1 MLKRFIYDFFKFF
14 LNFFF
19 KIFFYIPLIKIFLKR
34 RFISKNKKKIS
45 NYPIKNKKNLFLDYL
60 DYIFIKEHI
69 LKIKDQ
75 NEIRNLFSE
84 IVKSEEGLKW
94 AEMYYKTNK
103 SKNLEDLKKE
113 KTGVISTID
122 AIPLFKNLIRFIKV
136 NNFENNND
144 VYIIQLGSSSGRDL
158 EFFYNYFPKLNYIST
173 DVSDKI
179 LDFQKEKYKFKNFN
193 YFKCFAEDI
202 EKCINHFQ
210 IESKNIIIFSNG
222 SLQYVLP
229 FFLKDFFQK
238 IGKIKNV
245 NIFINEPFDQNLYP
259 LKDILSKYSGSLKFS
274 HDYDKYAKDLK
285 ILDKRIIKLFTKNN
299 LNYSD
304 ASSYYLH
311 LSNK

>member
-1 MLKRFIYDFFKFF
+1 M
-14 LNFFF
+14 NFFF

-84 IVKSEEGLKW
+84 IVKSEEGLKL
-94 AEMYYKTNK
+94 AELYYKTNK

-259 LKDILSKYSGSLKFS
+259 LKNILSKYSGSLKFS

-304 ASSYYLH
+304 ASTYYLH